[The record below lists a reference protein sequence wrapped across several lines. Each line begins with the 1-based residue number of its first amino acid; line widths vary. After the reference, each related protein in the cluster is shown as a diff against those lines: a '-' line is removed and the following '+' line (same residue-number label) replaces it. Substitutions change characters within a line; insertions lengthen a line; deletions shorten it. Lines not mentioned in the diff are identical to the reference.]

1 MTERFQIIFLSII
14 SNYPC
19 HARSKEIT
27 SRVFG
32 LTEFQKLRD
41 DSELKQV
48 EFKARVKV
56 KEGKVFFIAKLKE
69 DHFLRWLSFR
79 QTML

>member
-32 LTEFQKLRD
+32 LTEFRKLRD

-56 KEGKVFFIAKLKE
+56 KEVKGLLLIKLRK
-69 DHFLRWLSFR
+69 DHF
-79 QTML
+79 